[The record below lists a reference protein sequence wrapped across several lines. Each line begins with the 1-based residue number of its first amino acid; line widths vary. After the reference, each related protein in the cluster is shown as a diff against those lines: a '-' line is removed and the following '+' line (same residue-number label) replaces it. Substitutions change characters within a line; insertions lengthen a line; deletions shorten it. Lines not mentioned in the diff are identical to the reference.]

1 MKILLIV
8 FLALALLLF
17 SGCST
22 AYGTGK
28 VVYKGARTA
37 YIELELENE
46 NLEKIDNILVIYD
59 KVRGSVDE
67 EVQKQKKQVASTLKV
82 QEP

>member
-1 MKILLIV
+1 
-8 FLALALLLF
+8 
-17 SGCST
+17 
-22 AYGTGK
+22 
-28 VVYKGARTA
+28 VYKGARTA

>member
-1 MKILLIV
+1 MKILLGV
-8 FLALALLLF
+8 LLALALLF

-28 VVYKGARTA
+28 VVYKGAKTA

-59 KVRGSVDE
+59 KVRGSADE
-67 EVQKQKKQVASTLKV
+67 EVQRQKKQVASTLKV